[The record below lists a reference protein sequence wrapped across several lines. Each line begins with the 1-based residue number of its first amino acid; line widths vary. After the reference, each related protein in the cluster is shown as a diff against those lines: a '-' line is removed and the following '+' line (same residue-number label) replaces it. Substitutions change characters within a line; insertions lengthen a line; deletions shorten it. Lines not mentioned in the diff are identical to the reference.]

1 MARASAKDAMRAAM
15 DELMG
20 KTRDVPLAER
30 NEDDKAGPDFRSPSI
45 DRFYLCG
52 CSPYE
57 LLKGTKSENLPQL
70 DREGFLKERTEGL
83 RMQWEALT
91 QEEKDKFGFES
102 ELMDFLAALVEEQDR
117 RIAAAKKRYD
127 AMNEAEAE
135 VPKELLAQIDG
146 LKEQIQELQTQS
158 EVLGEEGDVDGSM
171 QAFQKAGM

>member
-1 MARASAKDAMRAAM
+1 
-15 DELMG
+15 
-20 KTRDVPLAER
+20 
-30 NEDDKAGPDFRSPSI
+30 
-45 DRFYLCG
+45 
-52 CSPYE
+52 
-57 LLKGTKSENLPQL
+57 
-70 DREGFLKERTEGL
+70 
-83 RMQWEALT
+83 MQWEALT

-146 LKEQIQELQTQS
+146 IKEQIQELQTQS

>member
-1 MARASAKDAMRAAM
+1 
-15 DELMG
+15 
-20 KTRDVPLAER
+20 
-30 NEDDKAGPDFRSPSI
+30 
-45 DRFYLCG
+45 
-52 CSPYE
+52 
-57 LLKGTKSENLPQL
+57 
-70 DREGFLKERTEGL
+70 
-83 RMQWEALT
+83 
-91 QEEKDKFGFES
+91 
-102 ELMDFLAALVEEQDR
+102 MDFLAALVEEQDR